1 MFESSTGRRSF
12 VKQLS
17 LVGAAAALAGL
28 PGIPAAASPAGSRVR
43 LRPDD
48 IVLFQGDS
56 ITDWGRDKTKDGPN
70 ASGALG
76 GGYPLVTTAEL
87 LRRYPGLHLQVYNR
101 GISGHKVYQ
110 LADRWDTDC
119 LALKPTVLS
128 ILVGVNDYWHTL
140 THGYNG
146 TLQTYRDDYH
156 KLLDRTVK
164 VLPGVRLIILEP
176 YAVKGV
182 KAVDDSW
189 FPAFDGYRQAAA
201 EVAHAFGATFIPLQ
215 AIFDKAQSKAPAS
228 YWTIDGVHPSVAGEG
243 LIAQAWLDAVS

>member
-1 MFESSTGRRSF
+1 MLETSIGRRSF
-12 VKQLS
+12 VKRLS
-17 LVGAAAALAGL
+17 MAGALASVSGLPGFAAAASAGNKV
-28 PGIPAAASPAGSRVR
+28 G
-43 LRPDD
+43 LREGD

-56 ITDWGRDKTKDGPN
+56 ITDWGRDKTKNGVN
-70 ASGALG
+70 QSGALG
-76 GGYPLVTTAEL
+76 GGYPLIITAEL
-87 LRRYPGLHLQVYNR
+87 LQRYAGLNLQVYNR

-110 LADRWDTDC
+110 LADRWDADC

-140 THGYNG
+140 TGGYKG
-146 TLQTYRDDYH
+146 TLQTYRDDYRQ
-156 KLLDRTVK
+156 LLDRTVK
-164 VLPGVRLIILEP
+164 ALPGVRLVIMEP

-201 EVAHAFGATFIPLQ
+201 EVAHAFGARFVPLQ
-215 AIFDKAQSKAPAS
+215 DIFNKAERKAPGS